1 MMNQDYPAIAP
12 ERAPRTGLRTTL
24 IVTLVAFAAG
34 IGLMVW
40 AVSSSDVARRWLG
53 IEDEAKVPAGSEA
66 ARGRIDAMPATIA
79 AIPADE
85 DIAITDIALNARVR
99 DLERKLAEIDMA
111 DDAAST
117 NAGRAEG
124 LLIAFAARRALDRG
138 LALGYIEGQLRAR
151 FGEAQPRA
159 VASIIRAARQPV
171 TLEQLEIGLEAL
183 GPELQ
188 KGTPGAS
195 WWDGFRAQLSQLVV
209 VRRAGTPS
217 PDPVE
222 RYKRALRQLE
232 GGQVDAALAEVA
244 RMPGRAVAERW
255 IADAR
260 RYNEARQALDIIET
274 AAILAPGQ
282 PPAAAN

>member
-1 MMNQDYPAIAP
+1 MNHDYPVIDTDRAAPSALRRTMIIVAIAF
-12 ERAPRTGLRTTL
+12 L
-24 IVTLVAFAAG
+24 AG
-34 IGLMVW
+34 IAAMTW
-40 AVSSSDVARRWLG
+40 AVSSSEIARRWLG
-53 IEDEAKVPAGSEA
+53 IEAASPAPIDGASPRARADA
-66 ARGRIDAMPATIA
+66 APATIA

-85 DIAITDIALNARVR
+85 DVAITDIALNARVR
-99 DLERKLAEIDMA
+99 DLERKLAEIDIA
-111 DDAAST
+111 ADAAST

-138 LALGYIEGQLRAR
+138 LALGYIEGQLRVR

-195 WWDGFRAQLSQLVV
+195 WWDGFREQLSQLVI

-244 RMPGRAVAERW
+244 RMPGRAAAEGW
-255 IADAR
+255 IAEAR

-282 PPAAAN
+282 PATPPN

>member
-1 MMNQDYPAIAP
+1 MMNQDYPVIAP

-24 IVTLVAFAAG
+24 IITLIAFLAG
-34 IGLMVW
+34 VVLMAW
-40 AVSSSDVARRWLG
+40 AVSRSDAARRWLG
-53 IEDEAKVPAGSEA
+53 IEREATAPAGEA
-66 ARGRIDAMPATIA
+66 SPGRIGAVPATIA

-111 DDAAST
+111 ADAAST

-159 VASIIRAARQPV
+159 VASIIRAAHQPV

-188 KGTPGAS
+188 KGAAGAS
-195 WWDGFRAQLSQLVV
+195 WWDGFREQLSQLVV

-255 IADAR
+255 IAEAR

-282 PPAAAN
+282 PVPAAN